1 MEKQTFYEV
10 FDINK
15 PICEAN
21 IEIQADSPMKAIK
34 SYLKGIG
41 MEYDSIKVDGG
52 NFAQYRAM
60 PYYYK
65 NGEKYRYNGKKAMWY
80 SIIQKTKTN

>member
-21 IEIQADSPMKAIK
+21 IEIQAETAIKAVK

-41 MEYDSIKVDGG
+41 LEYDSIKVDGG

-65 NGEKYRYNGKKAMWY
+65 DGIKYKHYNKKAMWY
-80 SIIQKTKTN
+80 SIIKKSKN